1 MSAGIS
7 RRTGEGREAAPCSL
21 GGFLW
26 WPQGSRSL
34 LALLCPSLT
43 LCPGQMSQD
52 EAVALTPWKEEGPFS
67 WQRDPPSHTLD
78 LHIQV
83 ADVCG
88 WSDVI
93 CSWSGRTVMAW
104 PLRLCAG
111 HFWGLSWVWGALL
124 GVGGSLPLRF
134 SGAGGS
140 SGHGELSWTCVRLSW
155 AQGSL
160 LAWGAFLATPGGLS
174 WPPWRGQLV
183 PTALTPGRDGL
194 SSPCVIQLW
203 GRGGEEQIF
212 PSWDCPRV
220 THSTSQTR
228 KCSGLSSLG
237 GRGSAPAL
245 LSSFAV
251 TKLNLTSDLQTLQTH
266 PSAPSLQRDTQEG
279 LSCGGGWTLRAQSTR
294 GLSSGSAVALGKSLH
309 LFASVSSSVK

>member
-1 MSAGIS
+1 MASQAM
-7 RRTGEGREAAPCSL
+7 C
-21 GGFLW
+21 W
-26 WPQGSRSL
+26 
-34 LALLCPSLT
+34 ALL
-43 LCPGQMSQD
+43 
-52 EAVALTPWKEEGPFS
+52 
-67 WQRDPPSHTLD
+67 
-78 LHIQV
+78 
-83 ADVCG
+83 
-88 WSDVI
+88 
-93 CSWSGRTVMAW
+93 
-104 PLRLCAG
+104 
-111 HFWGLSWVWGALL
+111 GALL
-124 GVGGSLPLRF
+124 GVGGSP
-134 SGAGGS
+134 
-140 SGHGELSWTCVRLSW
+140 GHGWLSPSALQWCRRLFW
-155 AQGSL
+155 AWGALLDMCQAL

-183 PTALTPGRDGL
+183 PTALTSGRDGL